1 MFTTVFDEPA
11 ARSPSLMVSPG
22 LSGTAEA
29 DGAAEPEAAAD
40 GAADATATDGAAE
53 PDAPGDAEA
62 PPAIIV
68 VQSPGTRLAG
78 IGSVTP
84 AATTPIVTAVWLLPR
99 SVRIAPP
106 VMLLPFAGWNCRIA
120 WFRPDGLGEP
130 AGADTGALT
139 GAELAAGV
147 PVAPATPPLDVLL
160 PHAAIVRIAV
170 ATRPADAN
178 RRFRDMV
185 LSSSFLGKARFSR
198 ANATSGVPGQRRG
211 VTDAR
216 RILAPRWA

>member
-1 MFTTVFDEPA
+1 M
-11 ARSPSLMVSPG
+11 
-22 LSGTAEA
+22 
-29 DGAAEPEAAAD
+29 
-40 GAADATATDGAAE
+40 
-53 PDAPGDAEA
+53 
-62 PPAIIV
+62 
-68 VQSPGTRLAG
+68 
-78 IGSVTP
+78 P

-120 WFRPDGLGEP
+120 WFRPEALGEP

-139 GAELAAGV
+139 GGELAAGV

-185 LSSSFLGKARFSR
+185 MSSSFLGKARFSR
-198 ANATSGVPGQRRG
+198 GMRNRGFRASGTELQTRG
-211 VTDAR
+211 ESSAR
-216 RILAPRWA
+216 APRKARGRVEGRE